1 MKSKEPNIINFF
13 VVYVKVRK
21 KFEKYIKNNKIKK
34 KFVLDIKKM
43 MIEEELG
50 ADTDKRLLKVIILQK
65 IQQAIEKNRDIYY
78 IPDFDDP
85 EFSIKKLLNLK
96 KILGTN
102 NFNILVF
109 YDEFAK
115 APEIIEEAFDN
126 LSKFSNSQIVKD
138 Y

>member
-1 MKSKEPNIINFF
+1 MKAKESNIINFF

-21 KFEKYIKNNKIKK
+21 KFEKYIKNNKIRKK
-34 KFVLDIKKM
+34 YILDIKK
-43 MIEEELG
+43 IISEEELET
-50 ADTDKRLLKVIILQK
+50 DTDKRFLKIVILQK
-65 IQQAIEKNRDIYY
+65 IQQAIDKNRDIYY

-96 KILGTN
+96 KILGAN

-109 YDEFAK
+109 YDEFSK
-115 APEIIEEAFDN
+115 TPHIIEEAFDN